1 VAIQREDMVEQ
12 SVQDYLREML
22 FDGQGY
28 PEGQIGILDAFTAEE
43 FEGDLDK
50 NYIAVGFNFD
60 DGGDE
65 AECGS
70 TLTRKVVTIEFFI
83 LGKTSTWG
91 RNLKN
96 ALVTSFERDK
106 RVPLRNIGDPAKPIF
121 DYLPVLNVT
130 GSREPIPDPAPW
142 QRFVWTVL
150 LRLED
155 EYQVAFA

>member
-1 VAIQREDMVEQ
+1 MAIQREDMVEQ
-12 SVQDYLREML
+12 SVQDYLKQKL
-22 FDGQGY
+22 FVTQGY

-60 DGGDE
+60 DGGSD
-65 AECGS
+65 AEVGS
-70 TLTRKVVTIEFFI
+70 TLTRKLVTIEFFI
-83 LGKTSTWG
+83 LGRTSTWG

-96 ALVTSFERDK
+96 ALVSSFEQDK
-106 RVPLRNIGDPAKPIF
+106 VVPLLNIGDPAKPII
-121 DYLPVLNVT
+121 DRLPVLSVT
-130 GSREPIPDPAPW
+130 GTREPIPDPAPW

-155 EYQVAFA
+155 EYLVA